1 VGGWVGG
8 FCHEFEGIE
17 VLGKEPIFSPI
28 PQILLTFNFQLSNI
42 SKNLI

>member
-1 VGGWVGG
+1 MAGWVGE

-28 PQILLTFNFQLSNI
+28 PQILLTFSFSWVLGLVP
-42 SKNLI
+42 KP